1 MKTYT
6 APAIFFHWLI
16 FFMISGSLIMGFYM
30 GDLPK
35 GPEKL
40 QFISWHKWAG
50 VTIFMLVLMRL
61 TWRLLN
67 PPPALPSSM
76 PAWQVRAANATHLV
90 LYLLM
95 LAMPL
100 SGWLMSSAKGY
111 PTVWFGVLP
120 LPDLL
125 DKNHDLGEALEEVH
139 EILAFVIL
147 GLVGLHV
154 AAAFKH
160 HFVDRDDV
168 LTRILPGLKPRP

>member
-1 MKTYT
+1 MSNYSK
-6 APAIFFHWLI
+6 PAVFFHWLV
-16 FFMISGSLIMGFYM
+16 FLMMSGSLIMGFYM

-50 VTIFMLVLMRL
+50 VTLFMVVLMRL

-67 PPPALPSSM
+67 KPPALPSSM
-76 PAWQVRAANATHLV
+76 PVWQVKAANASHLA

-95 LAMPL
+95 LIMPL

-111 PTVWFGVLP
+111 TTVWFGVLP
-120 LPDLL
+120 LPDLIG
-125 DKNHDLGEALEEVH
+125 KNPDLGKTLAEVH
-139 EILAFVIL
+139 EILAYLII
-147 GLVGLHV
+147 GLVGVH
-154 AAAFKH
+154 AAAAIKH

-168 LTRILPGLKPRP
+168 LARMLPGLKPRS